1 MITRDTV
8 WCLVLACT
16 AVVAVVA
23 VLSGSRSHDT
33 ITVLREQRLSA
44 SKAPAQT
51 KTAQSIF
58 HCAALPAWEPA
69 RVVRTD
75 SATTYSG
82 TAEGIWDRE
91 ATLAPRERQ
100 FDYGW
105 VEPTRAEMEAT
116 QVEARLRE
124 AKCELVRQEAANEA
138 TPFSRYNLS
147 TLCEQLPAMVQV
159 WPDTRLVGE
168 RCECR
173 LWGGT
178 GSSWLLGPNR

>member
-8 WCLVLACT
+8 CCLVLACT

-69 RVVRTD
+69 RAVRTD

-178 GSSWLLGPNR
+178 GSSWLLGPNH